1 LKYLYRGHL
10 GERFP
15 RNILLRLIGS
25 LKGYF
30 QLDANARKAVIAQA
44 LVAMS
49 ISVQNVD
56 LGIYLRGMGYS
67 PGEVGLLFST
77 TSIVAIALLL
87 PGGILADTY
96 GRRRIASLGLLIGG
110 LVMLGYLYPINLFYL
125 LSLAV
130 LGGIG
135 SALYGGSIAAILAD
149 IAPTP
154 ERRNLLF
161 SVSASTYSLAGVLG
175 SLAGGSALY
184 GGSIAAIL
192 ADIAPTPERRNLL
205 FSVSAS
211 TYSLAGV
218 LGSLAGGIP
227 SYLASLGLSAW
238 YQYLPVIAIMGGSL
252 LQSSLLILSIGIGST
267 GNPGSGRPSLVLPI
281 KSRSVIIRGMAYGV
295 LFSLSTGLIGSSIF
309 SLWLNA
315 RYGASVGV
323 ISYIYAA
330 AQFIL
335 MFAFLASP
343 AIARNLGS
351 VASIVTLQAIG
362 FSLLLPIILVDSL
375 IAAGLLYASIIIL
388 LSMPNPILRS
398 FIIGLVDP
406 SERASASTVI
416 ALSMNLSSS
425 LAPAVTGYYISA
437 GLLKVPLYLSMLIG
451 ISSVALFYSL
461 FSGYEKR
468 AN

>member
-10 GERFP
+10 GERIP
-15 RNILLRLIGS
+15 GNILLRLIGS

-130 LGGIG
+130 LGGI
-135 SALYGGSIAAILAD
+135 
-149 IAPTP
+149 
-154 ERRNLLF
+154 
-161 SVSASTYSLAGVLG
+161 
-175 SLAGGSALY
+175 GSALY

-343 AIARNLGS
+343 AIARKLGS

-388 LSMPNPILRS
+388 LSIPNPILRS

-437 GLLKVPLYLSMLIG
+437 GLLNVPLYLSMLIG

-468 AN
+468 AS

>member
-1 LKYLYRGHL
+1 
-10 GERFP
+10 
-15 RNILLRLIGS
+15 
-25 LKGYF
+25 
-30 QLDANARKAVIAQA
+30 
-44 LVAMS
+44 
-49 ISVQNVD
+49 
-56 LGIYLRGMGYS
+56 
-67 PGEVGLLFST
+67 
-77 TSIVAIALLL
+77 
-87 PGGILADTY
+87 
-96 GRRRIASLGLLIGG
+96 
-110 LVMLGYLYPINLFYL
+110 
-125 LSLAV
+125 
-130 LGGIG
+130 
-135 SALYGGSIAAILAD
+135 
-149 IAPTP
+149 
-154 ERRNLLF
+154 
-161 SVSASTYSLAGVLG
+161 
-175 SLAGGSALY
+175 
-184 GGSIAAIL
+184 
-192 ADIAPTPERRNLL
+192 
-205 FSVSAS
+205 
-211 TYSLAGV
+211 
-218 LGSLAGGIP
+218 
-227 SYLASLGLSAW
+227 
-238 YQYLPVIAIMGGSL
+238 MGGSL

-343 AIARNLGS
+343 AIARKLGS
-351 VASIVTLQAIG
+351 LASIVTLQAIG

-425 LAPAVTGYYISA
+425 FAPAVTGYYISA
-437 GLLKVPLYLSMLIG
+437 GLLNVPLYLSMLMG

-468 AN
+468 AS

>member
-1 LKYLYRGHL
+1 MKYLYRGHL
-10 GERFP
+10 GERIP
-15 RNILLRLIGS
+15 GNILLRLIGS

-175 SLAGGSALY
+175 SLAGG
-184 GGSIAAIL
+184 
-192 ADIAPTPERRNLL
+192 
-205 FSVSAS
+205 
-211 TYSLAGV
+211 
-218 LGSLAGGIP
+218 IP

-315 RYGASVGV
+315 RYGASVDV

-343 AIARNLGS
+343 AIARKLGS

-425 LAPAVTGYYISA
+425 FAPAVTGYYISA

-468 AN
+468 AS

>member
-1 LKYLYRGHL
+1 LKYLYRGPP
-10 GERFP
+10 GERIP
-15 RNILLRLIGS
+15 GNILLRLIGS
-25 LKGYF
+25 LKVYF

-44 LVAMS
+44 LVAVS

-67 PGEVGLLFST
+67 PSEVGLLFST

-110 LVMLGYLYPINLFYL
+110 LVMLGYIYPINLFYL

-161 SVSASTYSLAGVLG
+161 S
-175 SLAGGSALY
+175 
-184 GGSIAAIL
+184 I
-192 ADIAPTPERRNLL
+192 
-205 FSVSAS
+205 SAS

-227 SYLASLGLSAW
+227 SYLASLGLTAW

-315 RYGASVGV
+315 RYGASVDV

-343 AIARNLGS
+343 AIARKLGS
-351 VASIVTLQAIG
+351 VASIVTLQVIG
-362 FSLLLPIILVDSL
+362 FSLLLLIILVDSL
-375 IAAGLLYASIIIL
+375 VAAGLLYASIIIL

-468 AN
+468 AS

>member
-1 LKYLYRGHL
+1 MKYLYRGPP
-10 GERFP
+10 GERIP
-15 RNILLRLIGS
+15 GNILLRLIGS
-25 LKGYF
+25 LKVYF

-44 LVAMS
+44 LVAVS

-67 PGEVGLLFST
+67 PSEVGLLFST

-110 LVMLGYLYPINLFYL
+110 LVMLGYIYPINLFYL

-161 SVSASTYSLAGVLG
+161 S
-175 SLAGGSALY
+175 
-184 GGSIAAIL
+184 I
-192 ADIAPTPERRNLL
+192 
-205 FSVSAS
+205 SAS

-227 SYLASLGLSAW
+227 SYLASLGLTAW

-315 RYGASVGV
+315 RYGASVDV

-343 AIARNLGS
+343 AIARKLGS
-351 VASIVTLQAIG
+351 VASIVTLQVIG
-362 FSLLLPIILVDSL
+362 FSLLLLIILVDSL
-375 IAAGLLYASIIIL
+375 VAAGLLYASIIIL

-468 AN
+468 AS

>member
-1 LKYLYRGHL
+1 MKYLYRGHL

-175 SLAGGSALY
+175 SLAGG
-184 GGSIAAIL
+184 
-192 ADIAPTPERRNLL
+192 
-205 FSVSAS
+205 
-211 TYSLAGV
+211 
-218 LGSLAGGIP
+218 IP

-267 GNPGSGRPSLVLPI
+267 GNPGSGRPLLVLPI

-425 LAPAVTGYYISA
+425 FAPAVTGYYISA

>member
-10 GERFP
+10 GERIP
-15 RNILLRLIGS
+15 GNILLRLIGS

-130 LGGIG
+130 LGGI
-135 SALYGGSIAAILAD
+135 
-149 IAPTP
+149 
-154 ERRNLLF
+154 
-161 SVSASTYSLAGVLG
+161 
-175 SLAGGSALY
+175 GSALY

-343 AIARNLGS
+343 AIARKLGS

-425 LAPAVTGYYISA
+425 FAPAVTGYYISA
-437 GLLKVPLYLSMLIG
+437 GLLNVPLYLSMLIG
-451 ISSVALFYSL
+451 ISSVVLFYSI

-468 AN
+468 AS

>member
-1 LKYLYRGHL
+1 MT
-10 GERFP
+10 
-15 RNILLRLIGS
+15 
-25 LKGYF
+25 
-30 QLDANARKAVIAQA
+30 AQA
-44 LVAMS
+44 LVAVS
-49 ISVQNVD
+49 ISAQNVA
-56 LGIYLRGMGYS
+56 LGIYLRSMGYS
-67 PGEVGLLFST
+67 PSEVGLLLST
-77 TSIVAIALLL
+77 TYIVAIALLL

-96 GRRRIASLGLLIGG
+96 GRRKIASLGLLMGG
-110 LVMLGYLYPINLFYL
+110 GVMLGYLYPINLFYL
-125 LSLAV
+125 FSLAV

-135 SALYGGSIAAILAD
+135 SALYGGSITAILAD

-154 ERRNLLF
+154 EKRNLLF
-161 SVSASTYSLAGVLG
+161 SVT
-175 SLAGGSALY
+175 
-184 GGSIAAIL
+184 
-192 ADIAPTPERRNLL
+192 
-205 FSVSAS
+205 AS

-227 SYLASLGLSAW
+227 SYLASLGLSTW

-252 LQSSLLILSIGIGST
+252 LQSSLLILSIRIGST
-267 GNPGSGRPSLVLPI
+267 GNPSSGRPSLVLPI

-295 LFSLSTGLIGSSIF
+295 LFSLSTGLISSSIF
-309 SLWLNA
+309 SLWLNV

-335 MFAFLASP
+335 IFAFLASP
-343 AIARNLGS
+343 AIAKKLGS
-351 VASIVTLQAIG
+351 VGSIVSLQVIG
-362 FSLLLPIILVDSL
+362 FSLLLPIIFADSL
-375 IAAGLLYASIIIL
+375 IVAGLLYASIIIL

-425 LAPAVTGYYISA
+425 FAPAVTGYYIFA

-451 ISSVALFYSL
+451 ISSAALFYSL

-468 AN
+468 AS

>member
-1 LKYLYRGHL
+1 
-10 GERFP
+10 
-15 RNILLRLIGS
+15 
-25 LKGYF
+25 
-30 QLDANARKAVIAQA
+30 
-44 LVAMS
+44 
-49 ISVQNVD
+49 
-56 LGIYLRGMGYS
+56 
-67 PGEVGLLFST
+67 
-77 TSIVAIALLL
+77 VAIALLL

-110 LVMLGYLYPINLFYL
+110 LVMLGYIYPINLFYL

-161 SVSASTYSLAGVLG
+161 S
-175 SLAGGSALY
+175 
-184 GGSIAAIL
+184 I
-192 ADIAPTPERRNLL
+192 
-205 FSVSAS
+205 SAS

-227 SYLASLGLSAW
+227 SYLASLGLTAW

-315 RYGASVGV
+315 RYGASVDV

-343 AIARNLGS
+343 AIARKLGS
-351 VASIVTLQAIG
+351 VASIVTLQVIG
-362 FSLLLPIILVDSL
+362 FSLLLLIILVDSL
-375 IAAGLLYASIIIL
+375 VAAGLLYASIIIL

-468 AN
+468 AS

>member
-10 GERFP
+10 GERIP
-15 RNILLRLIGS
+15 GNILLRLIGS

-44 LVAMS
+44 LVAIS

-56 LGIYLRGMGYS
+56 LGIYLRVMGYS

-130 LGGIG
+130 LGGI
-135 SALYGGSIAAILAD
+135 
-149 IAPTP
+149 
-154 ERRNLLF
+154 
-161 SVSASTYSLAGVLG
+161 
-175 SLAGGSALY
+175 GSALY

-343 AIARNLGS
+343 AIARKLGS

-425 LAPAVTGYYISA
+425 FAPAVTGYYISA

-468 AN
+468 AS

>member
-10 GERFP
+10 GERIP
-15 RNILLRLIGS
+15 GNILLRLIGS

-161 SVSASTYSLAGVLG
+161 SVSASTYSLA
-175 SLAGGSALY
+175 S
-184 GGSIAAIL
+184 
-192 ADIAPTPERRNLL
+192 
-205 FSVSAS
+205 
-211 TYSLAGV
+211 V

-281 KSRSVIIRGMAYGV
+281 KSRSVIVRGMAYGV

-315 RYGASVGV
+315 RYGASVDV

-375 IAAGLLYASIIIL
+375 IVAGLLYASIIIL

-425 LAPAVTGYYISA
+425 FAPAVTGYYISA

-468 AN
+468 AS

>member
-1 LKYLYRGHL
+1 MKYLYRGPP
-10 GERFP
+10 GERIP
-15 RNILLRLIGS
+15 GNILLRLIGS

-44 LVAMS
+44 LVAIS

-56 LGIYLRGMGYS
+56 LGIYLRVMGYS

-130 LGGIG
+130 LGGI
-135 SALYGGSIAAILAD
+135 
-149 IAPTP
+149 
-154 ERRNLLF
+154 
-161 SVSASTYSLAGVLG
+161 
-175 SLAGGSALY
+175 GSALY

-343 AIARNLGS
+343 AIARKLGS

-425 LAPAVTGYYISA
+425 FAPAVTGYYISA

-468 AN
+468 AS

>member
-1 LKYLYRGHL
+1 MKYLYRGHL
-10 GERFP
+10 GERIP
-15 RNILLRLIGS
+15 GNILLRLIGS

-44 LVAMS
+44 LVAVS

-125 LSLAV
+125 FSLAV
-130 LGGIG
+130 LGGI
-135 SALYGGSIAAILAD
+135 
-149 IAPTP
+149 
-154 ERRNLLF
+154 
-161 SVSASTYSLAGVLG
+161 
-175 SLAGGSALY
+175 GSALY

-238 YQYLPVIAIMGGSL
+238 HQYLPVIAIMGGSL

-343 AIARNLGS
+343 AIARKLGS

-425 LAPAVTGYYISA
+425 FAPAVTGYYLSA

-468 AN
+468 AS

>member
-1 LKYLYRGHL
+1 MKYLYRGHL
-10 GERFP
+10 GERIP
-15 RNILLRLIGS
+15 GNILSRLIGS

-161 SVSASTYSLAGVLG
+161 SVSASTYS
-175 SLAGGSALY
+175 
-184 GGSIAAIL
+184 
-192 ADIAPTPERRNLL
+192 
-205 FSVSAS
+205 FAS
-211 TYSLAGV
+211 V

-281 KSRSVIIRGMAYGV
+281 KSRSVIIRGMAHGV

-315 RYGASVGV
+315 RYGASVDV

-425 LAPAVTGYYISA
+425 FAPAVTGYYISA

-468 AN
+468 AS

>member
-1 LKYLYRGHL
+1 MKYLYRGHL
-10 GERFP
+10 GERIP
-15 RNILLRLIGS
+15 GNILLRLIGS

-130 LGGIG
+130 LGGI
-135 SALYGGSIAAILAD
+135 
-149 IAPTP
+149 
-154 ERRNLLF
+154 
-161 SVSASTYSLAGVLG
+161 
-175 SLAGGSALY
+175 GSALY

-425 LAPAVTGYYISA
+425 FAPAVTGYYISA

-468 AN
+468 AS

>member
-10 GERFP
+10 GERIP
-15 RNILLRLIGS
+15 GNILLRLIGS

-175 SLAGGSALY
+175 SLAGG
-184 GGSIAAIL
+184 
-192 ADIAPTPERRNLL
+192 
-205 FSVSAS
+205 
-211 TYSLAGV
+211 
-218 LGSLAGGIP
+218 IP

-267 GNPGSGRPSLVLPI
+267 GNPDSGRPSLVLPI
-281 KSRSVIIRGMAYGV
+281 KSRSVIVRGMAYGV

-315 RYGASVGV
+315 RYGASVDV

-343 AIARNLGS
+343 AIARKLGS

-425 LAPAVTGYYISA
+425 FAPAVTGYYISA

-468 AN
+468 AS

>member
-1 LKYLYRGHL
+1 MKYLYRGHL

-130 LGGIG
+130 LGGI
-135 SALYGGSIAAILAD
+135 
-149 IAPTP
+149 
-154 ERRNLLF
+154 
-161 SVSASTYSLAGVLG
+161 
-175 SLAGGSALY
+175 GSALY

>member
-1 LKYLYRGHL
+1 
-10 GERFP
+10 
-15 RNILLRLIGS
+15 
-25 LKGYF
+25 
-30 QLDANARKAVIAQA
+30 VIAQA
-44 LVAMS
+44 LVAIS

-56 LGIYLRGMGYS
+56 LGIYLRVMGYS

-154 ERRNLLF
+154 ERRNL
-161 SVSASTYSLAGVLG
+161 
-175 SLAGGSALY
+175 
-184 GGSIAAIL
+184 I
-192 ADIAPTPERRNLL
+192 

-343 AIARNLGS
+343 AIARKLGS

-425 LAPAVTGYYISA
+425 FAPAVTGYYISA

-468 AN
+468 AS

>member
-10 GERFP
+10 GERIP
-15 RNILLRLIGS
+15 GNILLRLIGS

-110 LVMLGYLYPINLFYL
+110 LAMLGYLYPINLFYL
-125 LSLAV
+125 FSLAV
-130 LGGIG
+130 LGGM
-135 SALYGGSIAAILAD
+135 
-149 IAPTP
+149 
-154 ERRNLLF
+154 
-161 SVSASTYSLAGVLG
+161 
-175 SLAGGSALY
+175 GSALY

-315 RYGASVGV
+315 RYGASVDV

-343 AIARNLGS
+343 AIARKLGS

-425 LAPAVTGYYISA
+425 FAPAVTGYYISA
-437 GLLKVPLYLSMLIG
+437 GLLKVPLYLTMLIG

-461 FSGYEKR
+461 FSGYEKK
-468 AN
+468 AS

>member
-10 GERFP
+10 GERIP
-15 RNILLRLIGS
+15 GNILLRLIGS

-44 LVAMS
+44 LVAIS

-56 LGIYLRGMGYS
+56 LGIYLRVMGYS

-130 LGGIG
+130 LGGI
-135 SALYGGSIAAILAD
+135 
-149 IAPTP
+149 
-154 ERRNLLF
+154 
-161 SVSASTYSLAGVLG
+161 
-175 SLAGGSALY
+175 GSALY

-335 MFAFLASP
+335 IFAFLASP
-343 AIARNLGS
+343 AIARKLGS

-416 ALSMNLSSS
+416 ALSMNLSNSF
-425 LAPAVTGYYISA
+425 APAVTGYYISA

-468 AN
+468 AS

>member
-1 LKYLYRGHL
+1 MKYLYRGHL
-10 GERFP
+10 GERIP
-15 RNILLRLIGS
+15 GNILLRLIGS

-44 LVAMS
+44 LVAIS

-56 LGIYLRGMGYS
+56 LGIYLRVMGYS

-130 LGGIG
+130 LGGI
-135 SALYGGSIAAILAD
+135 
-149 IAPTP
+149 
-154 ERRNLLF
+154 
-161 SVSASTYSLAGVLG
+161 
-175 SLAGGSALY
+175 GSALY

-343 AIARNLGS
+343 AIARKLGS

-425 LAPAVTGYYISA
+425 FAPAVTGYYISA

-468 AN
+468 AS

>member
-175 SLAGGSALY
+175 SLAGG
-184 GGSIAAIL
+184 
-192 ADIAPTPERRNLL
+192 
-205 FSVSAS
+205 
-211 TYSLAGV
+211 
-218 LGSLAGGIP
+218 IP

-267 GNPGSGRPSLVLPI
+267 GNPGSGRPLLVLPI

>member
-1 LKYLYRGHL
+1 MKYLYRGHL
-10 GERFP
+10 GERIP
-15 RNILLRLIGS
+15 GNILLRLIGS

-130 LGGIG
+130 LGGI
-135 SALYGGSIAAILAD
+135 
-149 IAPTP
+149 
-154 ERRNLLF
+154 
-161 SVSASTYSLAGVLG
+161 
-175 SLAGGSALY
+175 GSALY

-343 AIARNLGS
+343 AIARKLGS

-388 LSMPNPILRS
+388 LSIPNPILRS

-437 GLLKVPLYLSMLIG
+437 GLLNVPLYLSMLIG

-468 AN
+468 AS

>member
-1 LKYLYRGHL
+1 MKYLYRGHL
-10 GERFP
+10 GERIP
-15 RNILLRLIGS
+15 GNILLRLIGS

-44 LVAMS
+44 LVAVS

-67 PGEVGLLFST
+67 PSEVGLLFST

-110 LVMLGYLYPINLFYL
+110 LVMLGYIYPINLFYL

-161 SVSASTYSLAGVLG
+161 S
-175 SLAGGSALY
+175 
-184 GGSIAAIL
+184 I
-192 ADIAPTPERRNLL
+192 
-205 FSVSAS
+205 SAS

-227 SYLASLGLSAW
+227 SYLASLGLTAW

-343 AIARNLGS
+343 AIARKLGS
-351 VASIVTLQAIG
+351 VASIVTLQVIG
-362 FSLLLPIILVDSL
+362 FSLLLLIILVDSL
-375 IAAGLLYASIIIL
+375 VAAGLLYASIIIL

-425 LAPAVTGYYISA
+425 FAPAVTGYYISA

-468 AN
+468 AS

>member
-175 SLAGGSALY
+175 SLAGG
-184 GGSIAAIL
+184 
-192 ADIAPTPERRNLL
+192 
-205 FSVSAS
+205 
-211 TYSLAGV
+211 
-218 LGSLAGGIP
+218 IP

-343 AIARNLGS
+343 AIARKLGS

>member
-10 GERFP
+10 GERIP
-15 RNILLRLIGS
+15 GNILLRLIGS

-130 LGGIG
+130 LGGI
-135 SALYGGSIAAILAD
+135 
-149 IAPTP
+149 
-154 ERRNLLF
+154 
-161 SVSASTYSLAGVLG
+161 
-175 SLAGGSALY
+175 GSALY

-425 LAPAVTGYYISA
+425 FAPAVTGYYISA

-468 AN
+468 AS

>member
-1 LKYLYRGHL
+1 MKYLYRGHL
-10 GERFP
+10 GERIP
-15 RNILLRLIGS
+15 GNILLRLIGS

-125 LSLAV
+125 FSLAV
-130 LGGIG
+130 LGGI
-135 SALYGGSIAAILAD
+135 
-149 IAPTP
+149 
-154 ERRNLLF
+154 
-161 SVSASTYSLAGVLG
+161 
-175 SLAGGSALY
+175 GSALY

-315 RYGASVGV
+315 RYGASVDV

-343 AIARNLGS
+343 AIARKLGS

-425 LAPAVTGYYISA
+425 FAPAVTGYYISA

-468 AN
+468 AS

>member
-1 LKYLYRGHL
+1 MKYLYRGHL

-175 SLAGGSALY
+175 SLAGG
-184 GGSIAAIL
+184 
-192 ADIAPTPERRNLL
+192 
-205 FSVSAS
+205 
-211 TYSLAGV
+211 
-218 LGSLAGGIP
+218 IP

-343 AIARNLGS
+343 AIARKLGS

>member
-1 LKYLYRGHL
+1 MKYLYRGHL
-10 GERFP
+10 GERIP
-15 RNILLRLIGS
+15 GNILLRLIDS

-175 SLAGGSALY
+175 SLAGG
-184 GGSIAAIL
+184 
-192 ADIAPTPERRNLL
+192 
-205 FSVSAS
+205 
-211 TYSLAGV
+211 
-218 LGSLAGGIP
+218 IP

-315 RYGASVGV
+315 RYGASVDV

-330 AQFIL
+330 AQLIL

-343 AIARNLGS
+343 AIARKLGS

-425 LAPAVTGYYISA
+425 FAPAVTGYYISA

-468 AN
+468 AS

>member
-10 GERFP
+10 GERIP
-15 RNILLRLIGS
+15 GNILLRLIGS

-44 LVAMS
+44 LVAIS

-56 LGIYLRGMGYS
+56 LGIYLRVMGYS

-161 SVSASTYSLAGVLG
+161 S
-175 SLAGGSALY
+175 
-184 GGSIAAIL
+184 I
-192 ADIAPTPERRNLL
+192 
-205 FSVSAS
+205 SAS

-227 SYLASLGLSAW
+227 SYLASLGLTAW

-252 LQSSLLILSIGIGST
+252 IQSSLLILSIGIGST

-343 AIARNLGS
+343 AIARKLGS

-425 LAPAVTGYYISA
+425 FAPAVTGYYISA

-468 AN
+468 AS

>member
-1 LKYLYRGHL
+1 MKYLYRGHL

-130 LGGIG
+130 LGGI
-135 SALYGGSIAAILAD
+135 
-149 IAPTP
+149 
-154 ERRNLLF
+154 
-161 SVSASTYSLAGVLG
+161 
-175 SLAGGSALY
+175 GSALY

-425 LAPAVTGYYISA
+425 FAPAVTGYYISA

>member
-10 GERFP
+10 GERIP
-15 RNILLRLIGS
+15 GNILLRLIDS

-175 SLAGGSALY
+175 SLAGG
-184 GGSIAAIL
+184 
-192 ADIAPTPERRNLL
+192 
-205 FSVSAS
+205 
-211 TYSLAGV
+211 
-218 LGSLAGGIP
+218 IP

-315 RYGASVGV
+315 RYGASVDV

-343 AIARNLGS
+343 AIARKLGS

-425 LAPAVTGYYISA
+425 FAPAVTGYYISA

-468 AN
+468 AS

>member
-130 LGGIG
+130 LGGI
-135 SALYGGSIAAILAD
+135 
-149 IAPTP
+149 
-154 ERRNLLF
+154 
-161 SVSASTYSLAGVLG
+161 
-175 SLAGGSALY
+175 GSALY

>member
-1 LKYLYRGHL
+1 M
-10 GERFP
+10 GERIP
-15 RNILLRLIGS
+15 GNILLRLIDS

-175 SLAGGSALY
+175 SLAGG
-184 GGSIAAIL
+184 
-192 ADIAPTPERRNLL
+192 
-205 FSVSAS
+205 
-211 TYSLAGV
+211 
-218 LGSLAGGIP
+218 IP

-315 RYGASVGV
+315 RYGASVDV

-343 AIARNLGS
+343 AIARKLGS

-425 LAPAVTGYYISA
+425 FAPAVTGYYISA

-468 AN
+468 AS

>member
-15 RNILLRLIGS
+15 GNILLRLIGS

-175 SLAGGSALY
+175 SLAGG
-184 GGSIAAIL
+184 
-192 ADIAPTPERRNLL
+192 
-205 FSVSAS
+205 
-211 TYSLAGV
+211 
-218 LGSLAGGIP
+218 IP

-267 GNPGSGRPSLVLPI
+267 GNPGSGRPLLVLPI

-295 LFSLSTGLIGSSIF
+295 LFSLSTGLIGSPIF

-425 LAPAVTGYYISA
+425 FAPAVAGYYISA

-468 AN
+468 AS

>member
-1 LKYLYRGHL
+1 MKYLYRGHL
-10 GERFP
+10 GERIP
-15 RNILLRLIGS
+15 GNILLRLIGS

-130 LGGIG
+130 LGGI
-135 SALYGGSIAAILAD
+135 
-149 IAPTP
+149 
-154 ERRNLLF
+154 
-161 SVSASTYSLAGVLG
+161 
-175 SLAGGSALY
+175 GSALY

-343 AIARNLGS
+343 AIARKLGS

-425 LAPAVTGYYISA
+425 FAPAVTGYYISA
-437 GLLKVPLYLSMLIG
+437 GLLNVPLYLSMLIG
-451 ISSVALFYSL
+451 ISSVVLFYSI

-468 AN
+468 AS